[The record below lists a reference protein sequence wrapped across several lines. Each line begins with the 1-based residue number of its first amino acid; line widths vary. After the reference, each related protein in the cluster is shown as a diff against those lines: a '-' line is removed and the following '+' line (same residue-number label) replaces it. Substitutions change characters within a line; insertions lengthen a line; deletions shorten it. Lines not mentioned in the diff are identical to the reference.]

1 MNIKRAKQEIKDTVA
16 AYLAKDEFG
25 AYEIPSIRQR
35 PMLLIGPPGIGKT
48 QIMEQVAQECQ
59 IGLVAYTITH
69 HTRQSAVG
77 LPFIEHKMYGGKE
90 YAVTEYTMSEI
101 VASVYDRIE
110 KSGKPEG
117 ILFIDEIN
125 CVSETLAPTM
135 LQFLQGKAFGNHK
148 IPEGWIIVAAGNP
161 PEYNKSVREFDI
173 VTMDRIR
180 RIDVEPDLTVWKEY
194 AKTAGVHPSILSYLN
209 VRPQNFCQI
218 ETTVDGKRFVTP
230 RGWEDLSE
238 LIWIYEKQERKM
250 DRELVGEY
258 LQFPKIAKDF
268 ANYLELYYK
277 YRDDYQVEQVLE
289 GHLSETAVDKL
300 QRASFDER
308 ISVVS
313 LLLSGLNEKFR
324 NVIRMEEMMSLR
336 MEQMKKLQ
344 SGDAPAAVQ
353 EKVAAEA
360 HDQADANGGTGS
372 ILADALSVLA
382 ENFHVEWSHLLE
394 NSLLSRAQLR
404 TYRAVSAKLEED
416 LMELRKSGITDWDEG
431 FALLRE
437 RFGAD
442 SDHYEE
448 LFDEAGAALEHAF
461 DFMEAAFAGSQ
472 ELVLFVTELNTG
484 AYSVHFLQDYECERY
499 YQYNRDLLFSQ
510 EEEEIETLLKKRG

>member
-1 MNIKRAKQEIKDTVA
+1 M
-16 AYLAKDEFG
+16 
-25 AYEIPSIRQR
+25 
-35 PMLLIGPPGIGKT
+35 
-48 QIMEQVAQECQ
+48 
-59 IGLVAYTITH
+59 AYTITH

-110 KSGKPEG
+110 KSGMPEG

-180 RIDVEPDLTVWKEY
+180 RIDVEPDLPVWKEY

-258 LQFPKIAKDF
+258 IQFPKIAKDF

-289 GHLSETAVDKL
+289 GHISEAAVDKL
-300 QRASFDER
+300 QRAAFDER

-344 SGDAPAAVQ
+344 SGNAAAADAGQAVP
-353 EKVAAEA
+353 ETAGEA
-360 HDQADANGGTGS
+360 HDQTDGNAGFGS
-372 ILADALSVLA
+372 VLADALSALA
-382 ENFHVEWSHLLE
+382 ENFHAEWSRLLE
-394 NSLLSRAQLR
+394 NSLLSRTQLR
-404 TYRAVSAKLEED
+404 AYRAVSAKLEED
-416 LMELRKSGITDWDEG
+416 LMELRKSGITDWEEG

-442 SDHYEE
+442 SDHYED
-448 LFDEAGAALEHAF
+448 LFDEAGEALEHAF

-510 EEEEIETLLKKRG
+510 EEQEIEELLKKRG